1 LRKYGKINLFLRFE
15 FQPHSDNN
23 PIKGAKTVFFY
34 QHHNQFMQITTLSLA
49 NHRVLLRVDFNVPMD
64 ADGFITDDS
73 RIRAALPTIDYLIAQ
88 QAKVILISHLGRPKK
103 DKEGKFDKLKFGLG
117 AVAAHLSELVST
129 SVLFADDCLGAEVEE
144 IIGELQAGEILLL
157 ENVRFYPEEEAGDKV
172 FAEKLSKL
180 ADIYINDAFGT
191 AHRDHASTCTVAQF
205 FAPERKAFGFLM
217 EKEVESGK
225 RLLQQPKGGFIAIIG
240 GAKVSDKILLLRSL
254 LGKVE
259 SIIIGGAMAF
269 TFIKAQ
275 GGNVGKSLVE
285 TDKLDLALALLSEA
299 KEAGVE
305 ILLPVDALAADS
317 FDNNSPF
324 AACNSADIPSER
336 MGLDI
341 GEKTQAIFAQVIAK
355 ASTIFWNGPMGVFE
369 FSNFA
374 QGTAAVAQAVVTAT
388 QNGAFS
394 LVGGGDSVAALQQMG
409 KGDEVSFISTGG
421 GAMLELIENGDL
433 VGVAAIGS

>member
-1 LRKYGKINLFLRFE
+1 
-15 FQPHSDNN
+15 
-23 PIKGAKTVFFY
+23 
-34 QHHNQFMQITTLSLA
+34 MQITELSLA
-49 NHRVLLRVDFNVPMD
+49 NQRVLLRVDFNVPMD

-73 RIRAALPTIDYLIAQ
+73 RIQAALPTINYLIEKK
-88 QAKVILISHLGRPKK
+88 AKVILVSHLGRPKK
-103 DKEGKFDKLKFGLG
+103 DKEGKFDKLKFSLG
-117 AVAAHLSELVST
+117 AVAAHLSELVSA
-129 SVLFADDCLGAEVEE
+129 SVLFAEDCLGAEVEE
-144 IIGELQAGEILLL
+144 IISELQAGEILLL

-180 ADIYINDAFGT
+180 ADVYINDAFGT

-205 FAPERKAFGFLM
+205 FPHERKAFGFLM
-217 EKEVESGK
+217 KKEVENGK
-225 RLLQQPKGGFIAIIG
+225 KLLLQPKTNFVAIIG

-254 LGKVE
+254 LSKVE
-259 SIIIGGAMAF
+259 TIIIGGAMAF
-269 TFIKAQ
+269 TFIKAK

-285 TDKLDLALALLSEA
+285 EDKMDLALSLLSEA
-299 KEAGVE
+299 EAAGVK

-324 AACNSADIPSER
+324 ATYEAQNIPAER

-341 GEKTQAIFAQVIAK
+341 GEKSQNLFAAAIEGAT
-355 ASTIFWNGPMGVFE
+355 TIFWNGPMGVFE

-374 QGTAAVAQAVVTAT
+374 QGTASVAQAVVTAT
-388 QNGAFS
+388 EKGAFS

-433 VGVAAIGS
+433 VGVAAIGG